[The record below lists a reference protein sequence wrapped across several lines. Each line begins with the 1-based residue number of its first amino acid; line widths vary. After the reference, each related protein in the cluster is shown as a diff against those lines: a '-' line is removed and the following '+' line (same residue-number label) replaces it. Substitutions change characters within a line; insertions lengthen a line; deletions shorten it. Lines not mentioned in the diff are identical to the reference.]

1 MHASKLLIKDK
12 LCIYVQVTDI
22 EIIMGIDLHGV
33 NTGSSVHIHG
43 LQAYKTN
50 VHPQSARCDTEV
62 RSLERV
68 YFES

>member
-1 MHASKLLIKDK
+1 M
-12 LCIYVQVTDI
+12 QVTDI

-50 VHPQSARCDTEV
+50 VHPQSARCDLRSEV
-62 RSLERV
+62 RSVERV
-68 YFES
+68 YFNS